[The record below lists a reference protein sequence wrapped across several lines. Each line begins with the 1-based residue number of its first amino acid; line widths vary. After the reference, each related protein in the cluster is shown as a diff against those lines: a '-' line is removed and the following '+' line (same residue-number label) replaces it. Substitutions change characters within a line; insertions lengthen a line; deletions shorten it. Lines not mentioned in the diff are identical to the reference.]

1 MLPLRTVS
9 ERPLRYNNDDIII
22 VYTLT
27 ANTHFCPVLYA
38 MDLRHSLHCRHWSVR
53 PHVSFAVHCPAAC
66 WLFIYR
72 HQNEKKYTDYLYEQW
87 VKYILTELVVLSIV
101 EYTAATL
108 CRMQDSLMTL
118 TSLLS
123 HSSCSSSSRRRS
135 IMLVPC
141 TSFTVHLSIN
151 YLSRRLHC
159 SVGFLSTDQTVAAPA
174 YSTYASSTVI
184 F

>member
-1 MLPLRTVS
+1 MLWTYGTHSTADTEVSGHTSASLSTVQQPVGYS
-9 ERPLRYNNDDIII
+9 YIDIK
-22 VYTLT
+22 
-27 ANTHFCPVLYA
+27 
-38 MDLRHSLHCRHWSVR
+38 MK
-53 PHVSFAVHCPAAC
+53 
-66 WLFIYR
+66 
-72 HQNEKKYTDYLYEQW
+72 KKYTDYLYEQW

-159 SVGFLSTDQTVAAPA
+159 SVGFLSTDGMTKPPLFLPTERMLV
-174 YSTYASSTVI
+174 VL
-184 F
+184 